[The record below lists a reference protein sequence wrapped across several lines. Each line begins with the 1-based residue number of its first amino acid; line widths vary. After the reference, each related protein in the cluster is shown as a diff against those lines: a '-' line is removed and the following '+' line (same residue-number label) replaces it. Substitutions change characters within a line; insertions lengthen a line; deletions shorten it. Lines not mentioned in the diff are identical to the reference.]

1 MPRGPHRRWQYPG
14 RCRGLVIDVTRFRL
28 TQLFPL
34 CAIGL
39 SAVAYVFPGPFA
51 AARGAITPLLGVVM
65 LGMGLT
71 LTGASFRLVLRRPAV
86 VGAGVAMQFGLMPL
100 IAWLCAKLLGL
111 PTELTV
117 GLVLVG
123 ACPGG
128 TASNVITYL
137 ARGDVALSITLT
149 SVSTVL
155 SVLATPLLGW
165 LYLGR
170 LVEVPVANML
180 LSILYVVLLP
190 VAVGTVINTYWG
202 NRLGRLRAAFPLLSV
217 TAIVVIIAII
227 IGVTAGKLPEIG
239 LAVLIAVVLH
249 NGLGLT
255 SGYWL
260 GRALRFTPTECR
272 TLAVEV
278 GMQNSG
284 LGVALA
290 SQYFGA
296 LSTLPGAVFS
306 IWHNL
311 SGSVLA
317 AWWSRRIA
325 PVPREQLVHGDPG
338 A

>member
-1 MPRGPHRRWQYPG
+1 
-14 RCRGLVIDVTRFRL
+14 
-28 TQLFPL
+28 
-34 CAIGL
+34 
-39 SAVAYVFPGPFA
+39 
-51 AARGAITPLLGVVM
+51 
-65 LGMGLT
+65 
-71 LTGASFRLVLRRPAV
+71 
-86 VGAGVAMQFGLMPL
+86 MQFVLMPL
-100 IAWLCAKLLGL
+100 IAWLCAKLLQL
-111 PTELTV
+111 PPELTV

-149 SVSTVL
+149 SVGTVL
-155 SVLATPLLGW
+155 SVVATPLLSW
-165 LYLGR
+165 LYLGQV
-170 LVEVPVANML
+170 VEVPVANML
-180 LSILYVVLLP
+180 LSILGVVLLP
-190 VAVGTVINTYWG
+190 VAAGTAINTYWG
-202 NRLGRLRAAFPLLSV
+202 RRLTRVRAAFPLLSV
-217 TAIVVIIAII
+217 GAIVVIIAII
-227 IGVTAGKLPEIG
+227 IGVTAGKLPEVG
-239 LAVLIAVVLH
+239 LAVLAAVVLH

-255 SGYWL
+255 AGYWL
-260 GRALRFTPTECR
+260 GRSLRFTPTECR

-317 AWWSRRIA
+317 AWWA
-325 PVPREQLVHGDPG
+325 HGKGIGQTPERPADDGG
-338 A
+338 AA